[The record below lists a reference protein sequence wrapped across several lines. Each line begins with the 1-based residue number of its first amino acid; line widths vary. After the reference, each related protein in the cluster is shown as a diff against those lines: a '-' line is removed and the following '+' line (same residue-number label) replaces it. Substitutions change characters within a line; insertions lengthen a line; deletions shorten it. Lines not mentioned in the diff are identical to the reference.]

1 MNPNEIDQSTF
12 ILSDRIIA
20 VISVTRTSL
29 EQLTSRQDEDDF
41 HAREAI
47 KEGVMLRG
55 TTGDR
60 HSTGQ
65 FIGVDGSTRDL
76 DRILLFVEQ
85 TITNGAIVW
94 FVAVE
99 PIV

>member
-47 KEGVMLRG
+47 RVGVMLRG
-55 TTGDR
+55 TTGD
-60 HSTGQ
+60 
-65 FIGVDGSTRDL
+65 TRQVNL
-76 DRILLFVEQ
+76 SVLQLN
-85 TITNGAIVW
+85 TCTSAN
-94 FVAVE
+94 
-99 PIV
+99 

>member
-47 KEGVMLRG
+47 RVGVMLR
-55 TTGDR
+55 
-60 HSTGQ
+60 
-65 FIGVDGSTRDL
+65 GVDGSTRDL